1 MYIAIA
7 VFFNQSTYSVDES
20 DVLYPVLVL
29 SNPSLTD
36 ITVRMFSTDGS
47 ATGEYHA
54 ASSNYVISLSLSLDL
69 WHDMGL
75 CFFDTLYICV
85 PMYK

>member
-7 VFFNQSTYSVDES
+7 VFFNQSMYNVDES

-54 ASSNYVISLSLSLDL
+54 V
-69 WHDMGL
+69 
-75 CFFDTLYICV
+75 
-85 PMYK
+85 

>member
-1 MYIAIA
+1 MINYLLLQQYWCTHVYLTNVAVV
-7 VFFNQSTYSVDES
+7 VFFNHSTYNIDES

-47 ATGEYHA
+47 ATGESHNA
-54 ASSNYVISLSLSLDL
+54 L
-69 WHDMGL
+69 
-75 CFFDTLYICV
+75 
-85 PMYK
+85 